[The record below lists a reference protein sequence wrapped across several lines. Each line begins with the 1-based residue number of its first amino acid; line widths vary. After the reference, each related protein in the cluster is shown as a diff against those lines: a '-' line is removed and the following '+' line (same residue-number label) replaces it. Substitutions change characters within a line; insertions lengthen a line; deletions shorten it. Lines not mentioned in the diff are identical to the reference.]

1 MTTPRTTIRKPRGE
15 AVGDELTCD
24 EGVPE
29 PIVRK
34 GTKRRSWKLGRSTVR
49 LAYVCKFAK
58 QAELDAQGEHLKAS
72 FNGAFDQPTGISPD
86 QVSKASDAFK
96 VVLRSL
102 SAKFW
107 RLFSRRGRFPTF
119 RCWLARTV
127 PEPMR
132 ILNPLITA
140 SSSIN
145 PSLRYHPSASLLEPP
160 LFFSRY
166 RDCCFV
172 VASHQAVHSVPT
184 GPRSFDSYDMN
195 TRGQSSQ
202 PYPAVTSPSMYM
214 PRRRW

>member
-1 MTTPRTTIRKPRGE
+1 M
-15 AVGDELTCD
+15 
-24 EGVPE
+24 
-29 PIVRK
+29 RK

-72 FNGAFDQPTGISPD
+72 FNGALDQPTGISPD

-102 SAKFW
+102 FAKFW
-107 RLFSRRGRFPTF
+107 RLFSKRGRFPSF

-127 PEPMR
+127 PKPMR
-132 ILNPLITA
+132 ILNPLVTA
-140 SSSIN
+140 SPSIN
-145 PSLRYHPSASLLEPP
+145 HSLRYHSSALLLEPP
-160 LFFSRY
+160 LFLSRCG
-166 RDCCFV
+166 DCCFV
-172 VASHQAVHSVPT
+172 VASQQAVHSVST
-184 GPRSFDSYDMN
+184 GPHSFDSYDMN

-202 PYPAVTSPSMYM
+202 PYPAVTRTSIYK